1 MKVVT
6 IEIDTPFIRL
16 DALLKYVGAVDTGG
30 QAKVLIQ
37 TGKVQVNGMVC
48 TQRGKKMVPGDS
60 AGFIGTETVY
70 EIAAG

>member
-6 IEIDTPFIRL
+6 VTIDTPFIRL

-37 TGKVQVNGMVC
+37 TGKVQVNGIVC
-48 TQRGKKMVPGDS
+48 TQRGKKMVAGDS
-60 AGFIGTETVY
+60 AGFIGTDTVY
-70 EIAAG
+70 EIEAG